1 MILPPGFLGALTLM
15 ILPIAKQLKGYTA
28 SALQADLSA
37 GLTVAV
43 MLIPQAMAYALLAGL
58 PPVIGLYSAT
68 APLIVYALFA
78 SSRQLA
84 VGPVAIVSLLS
95 LSGVSQLAEV
105 GSGDFIAYS
114 ILLALLVGVIQ
125 TLLGL
130 VRAGV
135 IVNFLSHS
143 VISGFTS
150 AAALIIGLSQLRH
163 LFGLRLPS
171 AHSTLEQLWL
181 IVSNLD
187 STHLSTLVIG
197 VASIALLVAARRVSK
212 RFPAPILVVAA
223 GAALVYGLGLHNAGV
238 SIVGD
243 IPRGLP
249 RLSLPPVDL
258 AVVLRLLPVALTIA
272 LVGFMESFAVA
283 QSIASRE
290 KYKLSANQELIALGI
305 ANLASALFGGYA
317 VTGGFSRTAVNYQAG
332 AKTQLAAL
340 VTVLVLIITLLF
352 LTPLFYYLP
361 NAVLAAIVLV
371 AVSSLIDWRYPRAL
385 FRIKPIDGWT
395 AVVTFAAT
403 LLLDVELGILVG
415 VIFSLAVFIWRS
427 AHPHIAELG
436 YLAEQGIYRN
446 VRRYPQ
452 AQRYQDIAIL
462 RVDAALYFANM
473 AYLERYLNTLI
484 AEREGLKQ
492 IVLDFSAINDIDAVA
507 LETLEALMHA
517 YAHQGIR
524 VLVCG
529 MKGPVRD
536 VVYRAGWFDTFA
548 DSLSYNTVEQA
559 LAACDACMLPPEP
572 EAQPLTAADDIM
584 LRVGI

>member
-1 MILPPGFLGALTLM
+1 MLM
-15 ILPIAKQLKGYTA
+15 TLPILKQFQRYTPA
-28 SALQADLSA
+28 SLQADITA
-37 GLTVAV
+37 GFTVAV

-58 PPVIGLYSAT
+58 PPVVGLYSA
-68 APLIVYALFA
+68 AIPLIVYALFA

-105 GSGDFIAYS
+105 GSSEFIAYS
-114 ILLALLVGVIQ
+114 VLLALLVGVIQ

-181 IVSNLD
+181 IISNLG
-187 STHLSTLVIG
+187 STHLITLAIG
-197 VASIALLVAARRVSK
+197 LASIALLVAARRISK
-212 RFPAPILVVAA
+212 RFPAPLLVVAL
-223 GAALVYGLGLHNAGV
+223 GAAAVYGLRLHEAGV
-238 SIVGD
+238 SIVGT

-249 RLSLPPVDL
+249 RLSLPPIEL
-258 AVVLRLLPVALTIA
+258 AAVLRLLPVALTIA

-290 KYKLSANQELIALGI
+290 KYKLSANQELIALGL
-305 ANLASALFGGYA
+305 ANLASATFGGYA

-332 AKTQLAAL
+332 AKTQLAGL
-340 VTVLVLIITLLF
+340 VTALVLIVTLLF
-352 LTPLFYYLP
+352 FTPLFYYLP

-371 AVSSLIDWRYPRAL
+371 AVSSLIDLRYPRAL

-415 VIFSLAVFIWRS
+415 VLFSLAVFIWRS

-452 AQRYQDIAIL
+452 AQRYQDTAIL

-484 AEREGLKQ
+484 AERPELKQ

-507 LETLEALMHA
+507 LEALEELIHA
-517 YAHQGIR
+517 YARQGMR

-536 VVYRAGWFDTFA
+536 IVYRAGWFDTFA
-548 DSLSYNTVEQA
+548 DNLRYSTIEQA

-572 EAQPLTAADDIM
+572 QAQPLAAADDM
-584 LRVGI
+584 VLRVGV